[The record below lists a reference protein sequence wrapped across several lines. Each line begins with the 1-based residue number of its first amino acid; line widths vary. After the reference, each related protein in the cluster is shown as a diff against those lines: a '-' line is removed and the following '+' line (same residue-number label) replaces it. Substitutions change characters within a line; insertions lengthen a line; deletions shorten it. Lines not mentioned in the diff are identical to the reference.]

1 MSDTPPMDT
10 FEPDRGFLADLAAT
24 IPGATYRTRYRPGVE
39 WHYTY
44 VSPGVEEL
52 FGIPAAEALADRDAL
67 TRCVHPDDRALH
79 RAAVVAA
86 VRSGDPLD
94 LEYRVV
100 TRAGDLRWVHVRA
113 VSRRTEHEVTWTGI
127 MTDVSERKRIET
139 ELRASEETYR
149 TLFETVPQGIV
160 YQDRSG
166 FITAANPSAQRIL
179 GLTLDQMQGRT
190 SMHPDWRALREDG
203 SDFPGEEHPAMVTLR
218 TGKPVRNVVMG
229 VQTPDGG
236 RVWILVGATPLFRNG
251 ELEQVY
257 ASFEDITERVL
268 LSREL
273 AREATTDYLTGA
285 ANRRSFMKRLG
296 TELERVRRHPELRT
310 ALAVID
316 LDHFKHVNDT
326 YGHGTGDA
334 VLQHL
339 VQVVGATIRPTDLLG
354 RTGGEEFAILL
365 PDTDLAQAT
374 ALAER
379 IRATVAGTP
388 HAYAHG
394 PVTVTIS
401 VGVSV
406 MHPGDAGVDDVLV
419 RADLALYEAKSDG
432 RDAVRVRTPDG
443 DHPS

>member
-1 MSDTPPMDT
+1 
-10 FEPDRGFLADLAAT
+10 
-24 IPGATYRTRYRPGVE
+24 
-39 WHYTY
+39 
-44 VSPGVEEL
+44 
-52 FGIPAAEALADRDAL
+52 
-67 TRCVHPDDRALH
+67 
-79 RAAVVAA
+79 
-86 VRSGDPLD
+86 
-94 LEYRVV
+94 
-100 TRAGDLRWVHVRA
+100 
-113 VSRRTEHEVTWTGI
+113 
-127 MTDVSERKRIET
+127 
-139 ELRASEETYR
+139 
-149 TLFETVPQGIV
+149 
-160 YQDRSG
+160 
-166 FITAANPSAQRIL
+166 
-179 GLTLDQMQGRT
+179 
-190 SMHPDWRALREDG
+190 
-203 SDFPGEEHPAMVTLR
+203 MVTLR